1 MHLINLD
8 SSSYYKLKP
17 AIDKLGGRYGLKE
30 SLLTKGVGVSGLEYY
45 SGYDEMDAFKVKGK
59 TIRVTLEKY
68 KNGVGLYMRNIDINF
83 ALLIGID
90 ELESIVIEK
99 QVDLINRDAGG
110 LYKILRKLGIGFLT
124 ARIFLLETDKVNYP
138 PLLLQFKTKDNQ
150 EIHFEIE
157 TIRPNKV
164 IEFIN
169 RIENVR
175 IVNNIM
181 GYQEV

>member
-1 MHLINLD
+1 M
-8 SSSYYKLKP
+8 
-17 AIDKLGGRYGLKE
+17 GGRFGLKE
-30 SLLTKGVGVSGLEYY
+30 SLLNKGVGVSGLEYY
-45 SGYDEMDAFKVKGK
+45 SGYEEMDAFKMKGK
-59 TIRVTLEKY
+59 AIRVTLERY
-68 KNGVGLYMRNIDINF
+68 KKGIGLYMRNIDINY

-90 ELESIVIEK
+90 ELESIAIEK
-99 QVDLINRDAGG
+99 QVDLINRDSGG
-110 LYKILRKLGIGFLT
+110 LYKLLRRLGVGFLT